1 MLEKLYVYRK
11 VFEIELVNATEN
23 FAKAEKAKM
32 SAEAQVAVVD
42 YMIEQEQKKLAE
54 SADTEIVENEN
65 EVAEQ
70 PITDESY

>member
-1 MLEKLYVYRK
+1 MLESLYEYRK
-11 VFEIELVNATEN
+11 VFEAELVNAIEN

-42 YMIEQEQKKLAE
+42 YMIEAEQKKLAE
-54 SADTEIVENEN
+54 SADTEIVVNE

-70 PITDESY
+70 PTDESF